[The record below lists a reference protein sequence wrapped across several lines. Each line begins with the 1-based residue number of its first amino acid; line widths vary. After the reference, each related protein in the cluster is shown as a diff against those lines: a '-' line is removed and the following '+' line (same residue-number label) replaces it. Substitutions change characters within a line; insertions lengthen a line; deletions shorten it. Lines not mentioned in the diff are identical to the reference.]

1 MKVLSHRGYWKE
13 PAEKNTPLAFHRS
26 FDLGFGTETDVR
38 DRLGELVISHD
49 PATTESISLSA
60 FIKMIGGRNFPL
72 AMNVKADGLASGLAE
87 AFDRKGL
94 DWFVFD
100 MSVPDTRMQ
109 LKAGNPVF
117 ARMSEVE
124 RTPAWLDQAK
134 GVWLDAFSDT
144 WYNAATIRDL
154 LSRGLR
160 VCVVSAELHGREH
173 GELWSMLKCMSGLDN
188 LMICTDLPEECQR
201 FFQS

>member
-13 PAEKNTPLAFHRS
+13 TAEKNTPCAFHRS

-38 DRLGELVISHD
+38 DRLGDLVISHD
-49 PATTESISLSA
+49 PATAESIQLSA
-60 FIKMIGGRNFPL
+60 FLDIVGRRDLPL
-72 AMNVKADGLASGLAE
+72 AMNVKADGLASGLAK
-87 AFDRKGL
+87 AFEGKGL

-109 LKAGNPVF
+109 IKAGNPVF
-117 ARMSEVE
+117 VRMSEVE
-124 RTPAWLDQAK
+124 STPAWLDQAN
-134 GVWLDAFSDT
+134 GVWLDAFSHI
-144 WYNAATIRDL
+144 WYSAATIRDL
-154 LSRGLR
+154 LARDLR

-173 GELWSMLKCMSGLDN
+173 GELWSALKNMSDLDD
-188 LMICTDLPEECQR
+188 LMICTDLPEECRQ

>member
-1 MKVLSHRGYWKE
+1 MRVLSHRGYWKAA
-13 PAEKNTPLAFHRS
+13 PEKNTPLAFHRS

-49 PATTESISLSA
+49 PATAESLA
-60 FIKMIGGRNFPL
+60 LDTFIEIIAGRALPL
-72 AMNVKADGLASGLAE
+72 AINVKADGLANGLRDT
-87 AFDRKGL
+87 FGGKGL

-100 MSVPDTRMQ
+100 MSVPDMKMQ

-124 RTPAWLDQAK
+124 REPAWMDQVQ
-134 GVWLDAFSDT
+134 GVWLDAFSDV
-144 WYNAATIRDL
+144 WYNTATIEDL
-154 LSRGLR
+154 LARELR

-173 GELWSMLKCMSGLDN
+173 AGLWSELRGLRDQEN
-188 LMICTDLPEECQR
+188 LMICTDLPEDCQK
-201 FFQS
+201 FFH

>member
-1 MKVLSHRGYWKE
+1 MKVLSHRGYWK
-13 PAEKNTPLAFHRS
+13 AAQEKNTPLAFNRS

-49 PATTESISLSA
+49 PATAESLSFAA
-60 FIKMIGGRNFPL
+60 FIEIIAKRRLPL
-72 AMNVKADGLASGLAE
+72 AINVKADGLANGLHN
-87 AFDRKGL
+87 AFAGKGL

-100 MSVPDTRMQ
+100 MSVPDMKMQ

-124 RTPAWLDQAK
+124 KEPAWLDQVK
-134 GVWLDAFSDT
+134 GVWLDAFSHT
-144 WYNAATIRDL
+144 WYSVSTVEDL

-160 VCVVSAELHGREH
+160 VCIVSPELHGREH
-173 GELWSMLKCMSGLDN
+173 IGLWGHLREIREREG
-188 LMICTDLPEECQR
+188 LMICTDLPEDCQE
-201 FFQS
+201 FFR